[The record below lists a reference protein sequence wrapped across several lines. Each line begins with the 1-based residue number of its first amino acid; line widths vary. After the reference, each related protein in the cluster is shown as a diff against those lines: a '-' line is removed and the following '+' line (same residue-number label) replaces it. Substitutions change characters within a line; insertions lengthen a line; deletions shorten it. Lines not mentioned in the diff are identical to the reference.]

1 MCAAPGNKTTQLAA
15 LMKNKGKI
23 YAVDHNV
30 DRYKHLCEVIH
41 HKSAKCIEPI
51 KRDALTL
58 NDRELPKV
66 EYILVDPSCSGSG
79 IMNRME
85 KTEKDPDR
93 LYKLAGLQIKLL
105 CHAMKNFPDAKKI
118 VYSTCSLFAEE
129 NEEVVE
135 VALERNPYFKLVD
148 PRTILGENGWNN
160 FGSDKYKNIGNNC
173 IYSLPE
179 KDLTNGFF
187 VAVFEK
193 VDDDAADIDWSKSRM
208 KTLGNH
214 GHDNGGGEPEFYE
227 ENGMNQE
234 EVEETS
240 EEPKKKKKKKSV
252 IEEEVINETP
262 KKKKKKSV
270 SEEEVINEEPKKK
283 KKKSVSEEEVIEE
296 KPKKKTKKSTSE
308 EVVEAIIEIED
319 DPPKKKKKKSK
330 TEAIPV
336 EIIEI
341 EDDSREEL
349 PTEKKKKKK
358 RSKETIEETIAET
371 PLKKQ
376 KKHKEIVP
384 EEEIIDLENLVK
396 KSKKKKK

>member
-1 MCAAPGNKTTQLAA
+1 MCAAPGNKTTQLASI
-15 LMKNKGKI
+15 MKNKGTI

-41 HKSAKCIEPI
+41 YKNAKCIQPI

-66 EYILVDPSCSGSG
+66 EYVLVDPSCSGSG
-79 IMNRME
+79 IMNRLE

-105 CHAMKNFPDAKKI
+105 CHAMKNFPNAKKI
-118 VYSTCSLFAEE
+118 VYSTCSLFPEE

-160 FGSDKYKNIGNNC
+160 FGSDKYKNIGKNC
-173 IYSLPE
+173 VYSLPD

-193 VDDDAADIDWSKSRM
+193 VADDADIDWSKSRM
-208 KTLGNH
+208 KTLENYKQSKES
-214 GHDNGGGEPEFYE
+214 EPKNDICE
-227 ENGMNQE
+227 E
-234 EVEETS
+234 EVIEAIEEEPVKKKKKKHEIEESETTPEEIEEKSKKKKKKSVCEEEVVEEIIAEIDETS
-240 EEPKKKKKKKSV
+240 IKKKKKKKS
-252 IEEEVINETP
+252 
-262 KKKKKKSV
+262 
-270 SEEEVINEEPKKK
+270 
-283 KKKSVSEEEVIEE
+283 
-296 KPKKKTKKSTSE
+296 KP
-308 EVVEAIIEIED
+308 EAEIE
-319 DPPKKKKKKSK
+319 
-330 TEAIPV
+330 

-341 EDDSREEL
+341 EEDSNEVE
-349 PTEKKKKKK
+349 TKKKKKK
-358 RSKETIEETIAET
+358 RSKETIEENVEAA
-371 PLKKQ
+371 PSKKQ
-376 KKHKEIVP
+376 KKNKEIVP
-384 EEEIIDLENLVK
+384 EEEIIDLEISSK